1 MWVRIASNRISSW
14 LFRLPFDFGTSER
27 LAVIVIF
34 SSSSAVN
41 EMLTEDD
48 DAGDGVPRGLV
59 RMAGDG
65 VSEW

>member
-1 MWVRIASNRISSW
+1 MWVRMASNRISSW
-14 LFRLPFDFGTSER
+14 LFRFPFCFGANER
-27 LAVIVIF
+27 LAVIVTF

-48 DAGDGVPRGLV
+48 DADDGVPRGLV
-59 RMAGDG
+59 RIAGDG